1 VSSLSL
7 SLVNSKV
14 VRFNLVLIKVVLL
27 DCEISIEALSKSNNM
42 EKIDFFGQI
51 IDTINAVLSI
61 GVEKL
66 DERIV

>member
-1 VSSLSL
+1 
-7 SLVNSKV
+7 V